1 MQRINIAGVC
11 EVLLMKKTSRVGHNK
26 TYYVFFNMGG
36 KYDGCYARIK
46 TTAYERAR
54 AIAYSKYGYQ
64 YVGSIERNEEYAINK
79 VNAYRLVEVD

>member
-1 MQRINIAGVC
+1 
-11 EVLLMKKTSRVGHNK
+11 MKKTARESKGK

-64 YVGSIERNEEYAINK
+64 YVRSIESNEEYAVNK
-79 VNAYRLVEVD
+79 VKAYKLVEVD